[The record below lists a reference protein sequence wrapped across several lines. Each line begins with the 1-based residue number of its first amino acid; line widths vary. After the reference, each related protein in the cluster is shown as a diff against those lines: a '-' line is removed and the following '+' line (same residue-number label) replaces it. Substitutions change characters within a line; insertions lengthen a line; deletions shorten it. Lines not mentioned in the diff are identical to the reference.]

1 MSDIPAGLSIWQV
14 KALQEIDRLSEEK
27 EQTTK
32 FMNFERSQIEQL
44 KPVRETLRSELWRAR
59 QQMGL
64 HNTLVADPKHDSLR
78 ELRSRKMGAEGVSG
92 ANRVRLERQ
101 CQLVIKR
108 TMQEMAKVN
117 KSRGLNEQMKKDI
130 DLQRRERIIFDRVFK
145 RMQEELADCKDES
158 RRLEEQIEA
167 SYTERDSAQFQMQ
180 ELKSQYEQEKH
191 AFIKEY
197 EDISLIIE
205 SEKRAFE
212 RITNSTKKKSKP
224 LAMRSPEQTRAGL
237 LMMRRRNTMNHQ
249 QEQKEADVLRR
260 EQAHITE
267 EVESLVSGLELEFDP
282 RATFHDKVDTIIK
295 IYRGMESE
303 KFEKVQKITRL
314 THQLENVT
322 ESVRELDDDFNS
334 VLESKQSLNNTRATE
349 LAHYQH
355 ELLRVQKELKVADE
369 QRHRASEALTLIFE
383 PVHTVFFK
391 VGCDKIVTRND
402 DAMDY
407 MTHDEGEKNS
417 IADPTTE
424 VNNDNVMLYLGVLV
438 QRAHEALQQ
447 YAQYLRGA
455 VDQNKRRRA
464 EQTAAAAA
472 AAAMGS
478 PLKVKR
484 EKEFKPR
491 FPSVGPRSNVAA
503 LSMYESIGQRIPSL
517 KDGDDDLSEDEV
529 NKMLLENSRA
539 LHGNSENEAM
549 SFTASFTSR
558 IPRKG
563 SPKKKKKRK

>member
-322 ESVRELDDDFNS
+322 ESVRELDDHFNS

-563 SPKKKKKRK
+563 SPKKKKKRE